1 MLEAKEKGIITL
13 KQLKSIVYELENFHF
28 SYNAICSKPTNRLE
42 KIYSSFSINLRKC
55 SDKVKAREILKDL
68 INQLNALYV
77 SYQEFESEFI
87 KLSYSKHDKIINI
100 KTKYAINKIATYF
113 EESELFRDEGSI
125 EHILPESEG
134 GNNNNIG
141 NLILL
146 EQTLNKEADCLSYSD
161 KINVYNRSSYRWVQ
175 DFISENSQWDNTMIL
190 PRAKKLALFYYKNI
204 LGKSIPSDDM

>member
-1 MLEAKEKGIITL
+1 M
-13 KQLKSIVYELENFHF
+13 KSIVYELENFHF

-87 KLSYSKHDKIINI
+87 KLSYSKRDTITNI
-100 KTKYAINKIATYF
+100 KARYAINKIAAYF

-146 EQTLNKEADCLSYSD
+146 EQKLNEEADCLSYSD
-161 KINVYNRSSYRWVQ
+161 KIYVYNKSSYKCVQ
-175 DFISENSQWDNTMIL
+175 DFISENSQWDNTRIL
-190 PRAKKLALFYYKNI
+190 PRAKKLAMFYYKNI
-204 LGKSIPSDDM
+204 LGKPIPSDDM